1 MKRDGL
7 SKVSAIGRQPVSLGA
22 QYYHNATG
30 LWKR

>member
-22 QYYHNATG
+22 RYYHNAT
-30 LWKR
+30 